1 MTWSIAFDPF
11 FSWPVLAALG
21 IPAAILALVLLVA
34 RTHGALVRIL
44 AIAALI
50 LALANP
56 VMLREERDPMKSVVS
71 LVVDRSQSQS
81 IGDRTAQT
89 DKVEAALKESL
100 ARFPQFEV
108 RTVEARSSGTPSD
121 DATTALFGAL
131 ATSLEDVAPG
141 RVAGAIMVTD
151 GQVHDIP
158 DAAARLGFDAPVHAL
173 VTGHEDEFDRRIEIT
188 NSPRFGLVDEEQ
200 RLTYR
205 VIEEGS
211 GAGTTPVPVQVFLN
225 GDLVS
230 REQATPGADET
241 VPFSLPRAGKN
252 IIELSVA
259 RDERE
264 ITGVNNKAIAVVD
277 GIRENLRVLLVSGE
291 PHAGER
297 TWRNL
302 LKSDATVDLVHFTI
316 LRPPEKQDG
325 TPIDELSLIAFP
337 TRELFVEKINDFDLI
352 IFDRYQERGVLPSLY
367 FDYIAQYVENGGA
380 MLIASGP
387 EYAGNESIAQT
398 PLQWILPALPTGQI
412 EDKAFYPQVSEL
424 GQKHPVTRNLPGSNA
439 EPPDWSPWFRS
450 IDVGE
455 TKGETVMT
463 GPDDKPLLVLDRA
476 GEGRIALLLSDQE
489 WLWSRGFEGGGPHVA
504 LFRRVAHWLM
514 KEPELDEESLEAE
527 ARGSDLVV
535 TRQTI
540 GDDPGPATVI
550 TPSGRA
556 ENLPL
561 ANVSPGLWEG
571 VLKTD
576 EMGLFQAANGDL
588 RALGTVGPVNPRE
601 YREAISTTTK
611 LEPMSE
617 ATRGSARRIGT
628 EGSSEVTVPRIV
640 PISGRADGDGR
651 DWIGLKTTDETIL
664 RGVDRTP
671 LFAGFLGL
679 AVLLLALSAT
689 WYREGR

>member
-21 IPAAILALVLLVA
+21 IPAAILALVLLAA

-81 IGDRTAQT
+81 IGDRTAQA

-131 ATSLEDVAPG
+131 ATSLQDVAPG

>member
-21 IPAAILALVLLVA
+21 IPAAILALVLLAA

-81 IGDRTAQT
+81 IGDRTAQA

-131 ATSLEDVAPG
+131 ATSLQDVAPG

-535 TRQTI
+535 PRQTI

>member
-1 MTWSIAFDPF
+1 MSWSIAFDPF
-11 FSWPVLAALG
+11 FSWVVLAVLAV
-21 IPAAILALVLLVA
+21 PAAILALVLLVA
-34 RTHGALVRIL
+34 RTPGAWVRVL

-56 VMLREERDPMKSVVS
+56 VMLREERDPMKSVVA

-81 IGDRTAQT
+81 IGERTAQT
-89 DKVEAALKESL
+89 DKAEAALQASL
-100 ARFPQFEV
+100 ARFPEFEV
-108 RTVEARSSGTPSD
+108 RTVEANSAGSPSN

-131 ATSLEDVAPG
+131 SDSLKDVAPA
-141 RVAGAIMVTD
+141 RVAGAVMVTD
-151 GQVHDIP
+151 GEVHDIP
-158 DAAARLGFDAPVHAL
+158 DTAERIGFDAPIHGL
-173 VTGHEDEFDRRIEIT
+173 VTGHDGEFDRRIEVL
-188 NSPRFGLVDEEQ
+188 NSPRFGLVDEDQ
-200 RLTYR
+200 RLTFR
-205 VIEEGS
+205 VIEEGA
-211 GAGTTPVPVQVFLN
+211 GAGQTPVPVQVFLN
-225 GDLVS
+225 GDLIS
-230 REQATPGADET
+230 REQATPGTDESVT
-241 VPFSLPRAGKN
+241 FRLPRAGKN
-252 IIELSVA
+252 ILELSVA
-259 RDERE
+259 HDDRE

-337 TRELFVEKINDFDLI
+337 TRELFVEKISDFDLI

-387 EYAGNESIAQT
+387 EYAGNESIAKT
-398 PLQWILPALPTGQI
+398 PLQWILPAQPTGQV
-412 EDKAFYPQVSEL
+412 EEQAFYPEVSDL
-424 GQKHPVTRNLPGSNA
+424 GKKHPVTRNLPGSNS

-450 IDVGE
+450 IDVSDP
-455 TKGETVMT
+455 KGETVMN
-463 GPDDKPLLVLDRA
+463 GPNGKPLLVLDRV

-514 KEPELDEESLEAE
+514 KEPELEEESLDAE

-550 TPSGRA
+550 TPSGNA
-556 ENLPL
+556 EELPL
-561 ANVSPGLWEG
+561 RSVGPGLWEG
-571 VLKTD
+571 VLETD

-601 YREAISTTTK
+601 YRQAISTTEK
-611 LEPMSE
+611 LRPIAE
-617 ATRGSARRIGT
+617 ATRGSVRRIGS
-628 EGSSEVTVPRIV
+628 EGTSDVAIPRIV

-664 RGVDRTP
+664 KGVDRTP

>member
-1 MTWSIAFDPF
+1 MTWSIAFAPF
-11 FSWPVLAALG
+11 FSWPILAALAV
-21 IPAAILALVLLVA
+21 PAAILALVLLLA
-34 RTHGALVRIL
+34 RTPGAIVRIL

-56 VMLREERDPMKSVVS
+56 VVLQEERDPMKSVVA
-71 LVVDRSQSQS
+71 LVVDRSQSQN
-81 IGDRTAQT
+81 IENRREET
-89 DKVEAALKESL
+89 DEAAAALKASL
-100 ARFPQFEV
+100 ARFPEFEV
-108 RTVEARSSGTPSD
+108 RTVEARSGSSPSG

-131 ATSLEDVAPG
+131 ADGLKDVAPA

-151 GQVHDIP
+151 GQIHDIP
-158 DAAARLGFDAPVHAL
+158 EDANAIGFDAPVHGL
-173 VTGHEDEFDRRIEIT
+173 ITGREDEFDRRIEVT
-188 NSPRFGLVDEEQ
+188 TSPRFGLVDEEQ
-200 RLTYR
+200 RLSYR
-205 VIEEGS
+205 VIEEGD
-211 GAGTTPVPVQVFLN
+211 GAGTAPVQVQAYLN
-225 GDLVS
+225 GDLIA
-230 REQATPGADET
+230 REQATPGANET
-241 VPFSLPRAGKN
+241 LSFQLPRAGKN
-252 IIELSVA
+252 ILELSVA
-259 RDERE
+259 EGDNE
-264 ITGVNNKAIAVVD
+264 ITDVNNRAIAVVD

-302 LKSDATVDLVHFTI
+302 LKSDAAVDLVHFTI

-337 TRELFVEKINDFDLI
+337 TRELFVEKIEDFDLI

-387 EYAGNESIAQT
+387 EYAGNESVALT
-398 PLQWILPALPTGQI
+398 PLQWILPAQPTGGI
-412 EDKAFYPQVSEL
+412 DESAYYPQVSDL
-424 GQKHPVTRNLPGSNA
+424 GRKHPVTRSLPGSES

-455 TKGETVMT
+455 PRGETVMN
-463 GPDDKPLLVLDRA
+463 GPDGKPLLILDRV

-504 LFRRVAHWLM
+504 LFRRLAHWLM
-514 KEPELDEESLEAE
+514 KEPELEEEALDAE

-540 GDDPGPATVI
+540 GEDPGPATVI
-550 TPSGRA
+550 TPSGAA
-556 ENLPL
+556 ESL
-561 ANVSPGLWEG
+561 ALTNVSPGRWEG
-571 VLKTD
+571 VLETD
-576 EMGLFQAANGDL
+576 ELGLFQAANGDL
-588 RALGTVGPVNPRE
+588 RALGTVGPINPRE
-601 YREAISTTTK
+601 YREAISSEEK
-611 LEPMSE
+611 LEPIAD
-617 ATRGSARRIGT
+617 ATRGSVRRIA
-628 EGSSEVTVPRIV
+628 EGGSVEVPRIV

-651 DWIGLKTTDETIL
+651 DWIGLKTTEETIL

-679 AVLLLALSAT
+679 GVLLLALSAT

>member
-11 FSWPVLAALG
+11 FSWQVLAALA
-21 IPAAILALVLLVA
+21 IPAAILAMVLVIA
-34 RTHGALVRIL
+34 RTPGSIVRVL
-44 AIAALI
+44 AITALI

-56 VMLREERDPMKSVVS
+56 VMLREERDPLKSVVS

-89 DKVEAALKESL
+89 DKAEAALKASL
-100 ARFPQFEV
+100 ARFPEFEV
-108 RTVEARSSGTPSD
+108 RTVEAKSAGTPSN
-121 DATTALFGAL
+121 DATTALFSAL
-131 ATSLEDVAPG
+131 SDSLKDVAPG

-151 GQVHDIP
+151 GEVHDIP
-158 DAAARLGFDAPVHAL
+158 DEAAKLGFDAPVHGL
-173 VTGHEDEFDRRIEIT
+173 ITGHDDEFDRRIEIT

-205 VIEEGS
+205 VIEDGA
-211 GAGTTPVPVQVFLN
+211 GAGTSPVAVQVFLN
-225 GDLVS
+225 GDLVT
-230 REQATPGADET
+230 REQATPGQDET
-241 VPFSLPRAGKN
+241 VNFTLPRAGKN

-259 RDERE
+259 REERE
-264 ITGVNNKAIAVVD
+264 ITAVNNKAIAVVD

-337 TRELFVEKINDFDLI
+337 TRELFVEKIKDFDLI

-380 MLIASGP
+380 MLIAAGP
-387 EYAGNESIAQT
+387 EFAGNESVAMT
-398 PLQWILPALPTGQI
+398 PLQWILPALPTGQT
-412 EDKAFYPQVSEL
+412 EEKAFYPQVSDL
-424 GQKHPVTRNLPGSNA
+424 GQKHPVTRNLPGSNS

-450 IDVGE
+450 IDVGDP
-455 TKGETVMT
+455 KGETVMT
-463 GPDDKPLLVLDRA
+463 GPDEKPLLVLDRV

-514 KEPELDEESLEAE
+514 KEPELDEEALDAE

-550 TPSGRA
+550 TPSGNA
-556 ENLPL
+556 ETLPL
-561 ANVSPGLWEG
+561 RTVSPGLWEG
-571 VLKTD
+571 VLKTG
-576 EMGLFQAANGDL
+576 EMGLFQAANGEL

-601 YREAISTTTK
+601 FREAISTSDK
-611 LEPMSE
+611 LKPIAE
-617 ATRGSARRIGT
+617 ATRGSVRRIG
-628 EGSSEVTVPRIV
+628 ENGSSDVAIPRIV
-640 PISGRADGDGR
+640 PISGRADGNGR

-679 AVLLLALSAT
+679 AVLLLVLSAT

>member
-1 MTWSIAFDPF
+1 MSWSIAFAPF
-11 FSWPVLAALG
+11 FSWTILVALAVPAAL
-21 IPAAILALVLLVA
+21 LALALFVA
-34 RTHGALVRIL
+34 RTPGALIRIL

-56 VMLREERDPMKSVVS
+56 VILREERDPMKSVVA

-81 IGDRTAQT
+81 IENRTAQT
-89 DKVEAALKESL
+89 DQEEAALKKSL
-100 ARFPQFEV
+100 ARFPQFDV
-108 RTVEARSSGTPSD
+108 RTVEAKSSGTPSS

-131 ATSLEDVAPG
+131 SETLKDVAPS
-141 RVAGAIMVTD
+141 RVAGAIMITD

-158 DAAARLGFDAPVHAL
+158 KDVSKLGFDAPIHAL
-173 VTGHEDEFDRRIEIT
+173 ITGHADEFDRRIEVT
-188 NSPRFGLVDEEQ
+188 RSPRFGLVNQDQ

-205 VIEEGS
+205 VIEEGK
-211 GAGTTPVPVQVFLN
+211 GAAQAPVPVQVYLN
-225 GDLVS
+225 GDLIA
-230 REQATPGADET
+230 REQATPGADEAVT
-241 VPFSLPRAGKN
+241 FQLPRAGKN
-252 IIELSVA
+252 ILELTVA
-259 RDERE
+259 RDKGE

-302 LKSDATVDLVHFTI
+302 LKSDAAVDLVHFTI

-337 TRELFVEKINDFDLI
+337 TRELFVEKIHDFDLI

-380 MLIASGP
+380 MLIAAGP
-387 EYAGNESIAQT
+387 EYAGPESIANT
-398 PLQWILPALPTGQI
+398 PLQAVLPALPTGQV
-412 EDKAFYPQVSEL
+412 EEKAFYPDVSDL
-424 GQKHPVTRNLPGSNA
+424 GKKHPVTRNLPGSDST
-439 EPPDWSPWFRS
+439 PPDWSPWFRS
-450 IDVGE
+450 IDVDQP
-455 TKGETVMT
+455 KGETVMT
-463 GPDDKPLLVLDRA
+463 GPDKKPLLVLNRV

-489 WLWSRGFEGGGPHVA
+489 WLWSRGFQGGGPHVA
-504 LFRRVAHWLM
+504 LFRRLAHWLM
-514 KEPELDEESLEAE
+514 KEPQLEEESLDAS

-550 TPSGRA
+550 TPSGKA
-556 ENLPL
+556 VKVPMK
-561 ANVSPGLWEG
+561 NVSSGLWEG
-571 VLKTD
+571 VLKTN
-576 EMGLFQAANGDL
+576 EIGLFQAANGDL

-601 YREAISTTTK
+601 YRDAISTTAK
-611 LEPMSE
+611 LQPIADASH
-617 ATRGSARRIGT
+617 GSVRRIGSADT
-628 EGSSEVTVPRIV
+628 SDVVVPRIV
-640 PISGRADGDGR
+640 PISGRADGNGR

-664 RGVDRTP
+664 KGVDRTP

>member
-56 VMLREERDPMKSVVS
+56 VMLQEERDPMKSVVS

-81 IGDRTAQT
+81 IGDRTAQA
-89 DKVEAALKESL
+89 DAAEAALKESL

-108 RTVEARSSGTPSD
+108 RTVEAKSSGTPSD

-241 VPFSLPRAGKN
+241 VNFSLNRAGKN

-259 RDERE
+259 RAERE

-514 KEPELDEESLEAE
+514 KEPELEEESLEAE

-601 YREAISTTTK
+601 YREAISTTQK
-611 LEPMSE
+611 LDPITE
-617 ATRGSARRIGT
+617 ATRGSVRRIGT

>member
-21 IPAAILALVLLVA
+21 IPAAILALVLLAA

-81 IGDRTAQT
+81 IGDRTAQA

-131 ATSLEDVAPG
+131 ATSLQDVAPG

-640 PISGRADGDGR
+640 PISGRADGSACSARRQRAPCPSSPARRRRGR
-651 DWIGLKTTDETIL
+651 CPRTWSAPKKLFTTYIKCLKMQ
-664 RGVDRTP
+664 
-671 LFAGFLGL
+671 
-679 AVLLLALSAT
+679 
-689 WYREGR
+689 

>member
-1 MTWSIAFDPF
+1 MTWSIAFAPF
-11 FSWPVLAALG
+11 FSWPILAALAV
-21 IPAAILALVLLVA
+21 PAAILALVLLLA
-34 RTHGALVRIL
+34 RTPGSIVRIL

-56 VMLREERDPMKSVVS
+56 VVLQEERDPMKSVVA
-71 LVVDRSQSQS
+71 LVVDRSQSQG
-81 IGDRTAQT
+81 IENRGAET
-89 DKVEAALKESL
+89 DEAAAALKASL
-100 ARFPQFEV
+100 ARFPEFEV
-108 RTVEARSSGTPSD
+108 RTVEARSGSSPSG

-131 ATSLEDVAPG
+131 SDGLKDVAPA

-151 GQVHDIP
+151 GQVHDVP
-158 DAAARLGFDAPVHAL
+158 EDAGAIGFDAPVHGL
-173 VTGHEDEFDRRIEIT
+173 ITGREDEFDRRIEVT
-188 NSPRFGLVDEEQ
+188 TSPRFGLVDEEQ
-200 RLTYR
+200 RLSYR
-205 VIEEGS
+205 VIEEGE
-211 GAGTTPVPVQVFLN
+211 GAGTAPVQVQAYLN
-225 GDLVS
+225 GDLIA
-230 REQATPGADET
+230 REQATPGANET
-241 VPFSLPRAGKN
+241 LTFQLPRAGKN
-252 IIELSVA
+252 ILELSVA
-259 RDERE
+259 EGDNE
-264 ITGVNNKAIAVVD
+264 ITDVNNRAIAVVD

-302 LKSDATVDLVHFTI
+302 LKSDAAVDLVHFTI

-337 TRELFVEKINDFDLI
+337 TRELFVEKIEDFDLI

-387 EYAGNESIAQT
+387 EYAGNESVALT
-398 PLQWILPALPTGQI
+398 PLQWILPAQPTGGI
-412 EDKAFYPQVSEL
+412 DESAYYPQVSDL
-424 GQKHPVTRNLPGSNA
+424 GRKHPVTRSLPGSES

-455 TKGETVMT
+455 PRGETVMN
-463 GPDDKPLLVLDRA
+463 GPDGKPLLILDRV

-504 LFRRVAHWLM
+504 LFRRLAHWLM
-514 KEPELDEESLEAE
+514 KEPELEEEALEAE

-550 TPSGRA
+550 TPSGSA
-556 ENLPL
+556 ETL
-561 ANVSPGLWEG
+561 ALTNVSPGRWEG
-571 VLKTD
+571 VLETD
-576 EMGLFQAANGDL
+576 ELGLFQAANGDL
-588 RALGTVGPVNPRE
+588 RALGTVGPINPRE
-601 YREAISTTTK
+601 YREAISSEEK
-611 LEPMSE
+611 LEPIAD
-617 ATRGSARRIGT
+617 ATRGSVRRIA
-628 EGSSEVTVPRIV
+628 EGGSVEVPRIV

-651 DWIGLKTTDETIL
+651 DWIGLKTTEETIL

-679 AVLLLALSAT
+679 GVLLLALSAT

>member
-1 MTWSIAFDPF
+1 MNWSVAFDPF
-11 FSWPVLAALG
+11 FSWTVLGVIAVPAAL
-21 IPAAILALVLLVA
+21 LALALLVA
-34 RTHGALVRIL
+34 RTPGALVRVL
-44 AIAALI
+44 AIAALV

-56 VMLREERDPMKSVVS
+56 VVLREERDPMKSVVS

-89 DKVEAALKESL
+89 DAAEAALRASL
-100 ARFPQFEV
+100 ARYPEFEV
-108 RTVEARSSGTPSD
+108 RTVEAKSAGTPAN
-121 DATTALFGAL
+121 DATTALFSAL
-131 ATSLEDVAPG
+131 SDSLKDVAPA

-158 DAAARLGFDAPVHAL
+158 DEASKLGFDAPVHAL
-173 VTGHEDEFDRRIEIT
+173 VTGHDDEFDRRIEIR
-188 NSPRFGLVDEEQ
+188 NSPRFGLVDEDQ

-205 VIEEGS
+205 VVEEGA
-211 GAGTTPVPVQVFLN
+211 GAGTAPVPVQVFLN
-225 GDLVS
+225 GDLIA
-230 REQATPGADET
+230 RQQATPGTDET
-241 VPFSLPRAGKN
+241 VAFQLPRAGKN
-252 IIELSVA
+252 ILEVSVS
-259 RDERE
+259 REDRE

-337 TRELFVEKINDFDLI
+337 TRELFVEKIKDFDLI

-380 MLIASGP
+380 MLIAAGP

-398 PLQWILPALPTGQI
+398 PLQWILPAQPTGKV
-412 EDKAFYPQVSEL
+412 EEKAFYPQVSDL
-424 GQKHPVTRNLPGSNA
+424 GKKHPVTRNLPGSGS

-450 IDVGE
+450 IDVTE
-455 TKGETVMT
+455 PKGETVMN
-463 GPDDKPLLVLDRA
+463 GADGHPLLVLDRV
-476 GEGRIALLLSDQE
+476 GEGRVALLLSDQE

-514 KEPELDEESLEAE
+514 KEPELEEESLNAE

-550 TPSGRA
+550 TPSGKA

-561 ANVSPGLWEG
+561 KNVSPGLWEG

-576 EMGLFQAANGDL
+576 EMGLFQAASGDL

-601 YREAISTTTK
+601 YREAISTPEK
-611 LEPMSE
+611 LRPIAE
-617 ATRGSARRIGT
+617 ATRGSVRRIG
-628 EGSSEVTVPRIV
+628 EDGSSDVSIPRIV